1 MTCEFAVNGNC
12 QLSSD
17 MAGMPVPLHL
27 GACRACLLLPDAKQI
42 SNHVVTDRA
51 CWALKASGQF
61 QKAELLRL
69 AEHAKSLHTT
79 ARTRKPDVSKEQRR
93 KRVEEAARRKKQL
106 IAWLQLLHSAEDA
119 GAGDTAKRL
128 LAQKKKQKLWVATDA
143 RDAIGC
149 LLRQCSCSRTDAVKR
164 LNEQYPR

>member
-1 MTCEFAVNGNC
+1 MTACECPVAGYC
-12 QLSSD
+12 QRHKITKGSGWHQLCQTKQSYFD
-17 MAGMPVPLHL
+17 AWEAGTGP
-27 GACRACLLLPDAKQI
+27 
-42 SNHVVTDRA
+42 
-51 CWALKASGQF
+51 GQD
-61 QKAELLRL
+61 
-69 AEHAKSLHTT
+69 
-79 ARTRKPDVSKEQRR
+79 RKPDVSKEQRR

>member
-1 MTCEFAVNGNC
+1 MTCEFATNGNC

-17 MAGMPVPLHL
+17 MAGMPVPLHP

-79 ARTRKPDVSKEQRR
+79 ARTRNGSREKEQRR
-93 KRVEEAARRKKQL
+93 QRVEEATRRKERL
-106 IAWLQLLHSAEDA
+106 ISWLQVFRADIDRGL
-119 GAGDTAKRL
+119 GDTAARLQRQSKKSKPWIRSDASEAIRCL
-128 LAQKKKQKLWVATDA
+128 LAK
-143 RDAIGC
+143 
-149 LLRQCSCSRTDAVKR
+149 CSCSRTDAVKR